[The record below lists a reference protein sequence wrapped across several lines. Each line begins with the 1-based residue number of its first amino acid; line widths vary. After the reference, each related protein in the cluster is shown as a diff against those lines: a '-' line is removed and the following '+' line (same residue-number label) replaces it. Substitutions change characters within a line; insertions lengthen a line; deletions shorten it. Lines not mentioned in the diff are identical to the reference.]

1 MAAKKRRREE
11 GQAPEL
17 ERYWKY
23 RKKESEPYAD
33 PQRKISKRSLSE
45 VMEII
50 KDVVVDGNRELVR
63 AIFADIGIEHISEL
77 TARSYETVFT
87 RCQQL
92 LWDKVEQDEAW

>member
-11 GQAPEL
+11 GQAREL

-23 RKKESEPYAD
+23 RKKESEPWD